1 MFLAAQAAVA
11 AAAVGY
17 FVGPMLTQTLSI
29 DGKKCGQRAQRRG
42 RKTVSYLCLFIGRGP
57 DTSVIFSQ
65 RSTHYATATQEK
77 GIWLLLIFSV

>member
-57 DTSVIFSQ
+57 DSTRVLFLVSVRLIM
-65 RSTHYATATQEK
+65 
-77 GIWLLLIFSV
+77 LLQLKRKEYGSY